1 MPDLILLGLAAYLL
15 GAAAGLALVAASPL
29 PAALFWGIGMI
40 LHLGLAA
47 AELCGRFGIPVFSG
61 MEGDLRHLAFT
72 LGPLS
77 FALGAIFSL
86 IIPGNSR
93 KLTLFTGIGLAIVIA
108 AALGRLPVG
117 TLPLPLILLGVL
129 LVAVL
134 VGLRYRPVPGRW
146 LLLALILAALAELA
160 RYRYL
165 GIIPVAP
172 TAIADGFYGLALAAF
187 GMTANRTR

>member
-1 MPDLILLGLAAYLL
+1 MPDMILPGLVIYLL
-15 GAAAGLALVAASPL
+15 GAAGGLALVAASPL
-29 PAALFWGIGMI
+29 PAALFWGIGI
-40 LHLGLAA
+40 VLHLGLAA
-47 AELCGRFGIPVFSG
+47 AELSGRFGIPVFSG
-61 MEGDLRHLAFT
+61 MEGDIRHLAFT
-72 LGPLS
+72 LGPIS
-77 FALGAIFSL
+77 FALGAVFSL

-93 KLTLFTGIGLAIVIA
+93 KLTLFTGIGLAILIA
-108 AALGRLPVG
+108 AALDRLPVG

-146 LLLALILAALAELA
+146 LLLALVMAALAELA

-165 GIIPVAP
+165 GMIPIAP
-172 TAIADGFYGLALAAF
+172 AAVADGFFGVALAAF

>member
-1 MPDLILLGLAAYLL
+1 MLANSDGSLVEVPWRRNQGAGYSPAPGRRQPCINACPDRLSPASRGRLPGLRGAGIVAAMPDLILLGLAAYLL

-47 AELCGRFGIPVFSG
+47 AELCGRLGIPVFSG

-86 IIPGNSR
+86 IIDRKSTRLNSSH
-93 KLTLFTGIGLAIVIA
+93 
-108 AALGRLPVG
+108 
-117 TLPLPLILLGVL
+117 
-129 LVAVL
+129 
-134 VGLRYRPVPGRW
+134 
-146 LLLALILAALAELA
+146 
-160 RYRYL
+160 
-165 GIIPVAP
+165 
-172 TAIADGFYGLALAAF
+172 
-187 GMTANRTR
+187 

>member
-1 MPDLILLGLAAYLL
+1 MILPGLAVYLL
-15 GAAAGLALVAASPL
+15 GAIGGLALVAASPL
-29 PAALFWGIGMI
+29 PAALFWGVGMV
-40 LHLGLAA
+40 LQAGLAA
-47 AELCGRFGIPVFSG
+47 AELSARLGLPLFSG
-61 MEGDLRHLAFT
+61 LEGDLRHMAFT
-72 LGPLS
+72 LGPIS
-77 FALGAIFSL
+77 FALGAVFSL
-86 IIPGNSR
+86 IIPANSR

-146 LLLALILAALAELA
+146 LLLGLIMATLAELA

-165 GIIPVAP
+165 GIVPVAP
-172 TAIADGFYGLALAAF
+172 AALAEACTGGALAAF

>member
-1 MPDLILLGLAAYLL
+1 
-15 GAAAGLALVAASPL
+15 
-29 PAALFWGIGMI
+29 
-40 LHLGLAA
+40 
-47 AELCGRFGIPVFSG
+47 

-117 TLPLPLILLGVL
+117 RSEEHTSELQSLMRISY
-129 LVAVL
+129 AVFCL
-134 VGLRYRPVPGRW
+134 TKKRK
-146 LLLALILAALAELA
+146 ICT
-160 RYRYL
+160 
-165 GIIPVAP
+165 IINYIVQEKS
-172 TAIADGFYGLALAAF
+172 THS
-187 GMTANRTR
+187 